1 MKIVSNIFK
10 SEVNT
15 EQRVQKFRR
24 IDMQN

>member
-1 MKIVSNIFK
+1 MKIVSNIFE